1 MSSAS
6 RTFPASPHDFLL
18 LSQNCTYSLI
28 GLLEASYAS
37 SYAVRWVPQYHHYG
51 KSAPDMY

>member
-18 LSQNCTYSLI
+18 LSQKCTYSLI